1 MLLLLPW
8 CPESPRFLMLVTKD
22 EDEAEKGERAKRL
35 IKDICIAQG
44 LFQQH
49 HGLSV
54 LRQTVYFIYG
64 LLIVNDYEVL
74 IPPSCIGSIFH
85 LKLVYLLLESLL
97 KSEDIK

>member
-22 EDEAEKGERAKRL
+22 EDEAEKGERAK
-35 IKDICIAQG
+35 KKG

-74 IPPSCIGSIFH
+74 IPPSCIGSIFR
-85 LKLVYLLLESLL
+85 LKLVHLLLESLL
-97 KSEDIK
+97 KSEEIK

>member
-44 LFQQH
+44 LFQQQ
-49 HGLSV
+49 HGLSA
-54 LRQTVYFIYG
+54 L
-64 LLIVNDYEVL
+64 
-74 IPPSCIGSIFH
+74 C
-85 LKLVYLLLESLL
+85 
-97 KSEDIK
+97 